1 LYISYQIL
9 DEDLL
14 YSRYSQLAIE
24 IWTQLRPSVLHHRK
38 EKTSAWQAFDWLAVR
53 WMIRKHRK
61 DGSRRLNL
69 LKEVQVKLDEAL
81 KL

>member
-1 LYISYQIL
+1 VTASGGHIAVVPLNH
-9 DEDLL
+9 
-14 YSRYSQLAIE
+14 LA
-24 IWTQLRPSVLHHRK
+24 
-38 EKTSAWQAFDWLAVR
+38 TSAWQAFDWLAVR